1 MLHVGSVGA
10 EAMEAYDAR
19 HVGPLAASH
28 GAGAALLVVMFA
40 GSIIE
45 AV

>member
-19 HVGPLAASH
+19 HVGPLAACPR
-28 GAGAALLVVMFA
+28 AGAAPLVAMFCSLA
-40 GSIIE
+40 
-45 AV
+45 AL